1 MVACMTESDSV
12 YNRVHI
18 AAIVLHQRYVVEVE
32 MVAVWCWVE
41 WNVDVSFDQRWY
53 YGGAGYPTFDAAI
66 IRTAIWV
73 YITQQGLR

>member
-41 WNVDVSFDQRWY
+41 
-53 YGGAGYPTFDAAI
+53 
-66 IRTAIWV
+66 
-73 YITQQGLR
+73 